1 MGLTDRCEPMDFR
14 TGGMGGGE
22 GEEEVCARGE
32 SFLRADFPRRD
43 RAADLRVSGLECC
56 YSIFFYFG
64 WTDVYGEKGWL
75 ELCKVRGSPRC

>member
-1 MGLTDRCEPMDFR
+1 MPETMGLTDRCEPMDFR

-43 RAADLRVSGLECC
+43 RAADLRVSGLEYC
-56 YSIFFYFG
+56 YSIFFILVGLMYM
-64 WTDVYGEKGWL
+64 VK
-75 ELCKVRGSPRC
+75 KVG